1 MQTYPTLVSRPAPF
15 PVTDRAGYHW
25 GSLSAFSTQ
34 MRRNR
39 PTCAA
44 ATHPGLRRA
53 GMPSD
58 VKSPV

>member
-1 MQTYPTLVSRPAPF
+1 MQTYPTLVSWLGPF
-15 PVTDRAGYHW
+15 LVQAADYHW
-25 GSLSAFSTQ
+25 GLLSAFSTQ